1 MPEPTADNASASKT
15 ATTSQSGAVPR
26 FAGTGGSDRSRTI
39 AIAALVLAILAT
51 LLGAYAALRPTD
63 RDSSDEPGAAGGSY
77 DQAQQDEAK
86 ATICSAFDTVRDG
99 VGLNTNAK
107 APGGARDF
115 TGTLAV
121 AANARLSL
129 LGGGQYLLARLEPAT
144 PADLAEEVRVFAD
157 QLLDIGAAAV
167 AGKQT
172 TDPVQ
177 ATRLRDAEA
186 MSVSIAEK
194 CNAG

>member
-15 ATTSQSGAVPR
+15 ATTSQSGAAPR
-26 FAGTGGSDRSRTI
+26 FTGTGGSDRSRTI
-39 AIAALVLAILAT
+39 AIAALVLAILAVA
-51 LLGAYAALRPTD
+51 LGAYAALRTTGS
-63 RDSSDEPGAAGGSY
+63 DSSNEPGAAGSY

-99 VGLNTNAK
+99 VGLNTNAS
-107 APGGARDF
+107 APGGPEDL

-144 PADLAEEVRVFAD
+144 PADFAEEVRVFAD
-157 QLLDIGAAAV
+157 KLLDIGAAAV
-167 AGKQT
+167 AGTQT

-177 ATRLRDAEA
+177 ATRLKDAQE

-194 CNAG
+194 CTAS